1 MACQFFAGFAFP
13 RSAVVLQPNERQQM
27 GKTADCRFLIYTL
40 AVAYFLSGAGFYQ
53 IYCTL
58 QMLIIAL
65 AVLNLKEQAQAQAV

>member
-1 MACQFFAGFAFP
+1 MACQFFAVFAFP
-13 RSAVVLQPNERQQM
+13 RSAVV
-27 GKTADCRFLIYTL
+27 FLIYTL